1 MDFQVKVRGMV
12 IGASNVGEYDK
23 RIVVLT
29 LERGKITVFAKGA
42 RKPKSP
48 HVAAVSPFTFG
59 TFTVYE
65 GKDAYSLIDV
75 DVEEYFMDIRNDL
88 SSIYYGLYFCELAD
102 YFVKENQREANI
114 LKLLYRS
121 VQILCANVI
130 CAPLVRNI
138 FEIKMLMLNGEAYI
152 TYECASCHKH
162 KEDVI
167 DNSGDGAGHNT
178 KDFRLVGISHK
189 ASGAV
194 CADCAVKYDD
204 VMELSQAALYAINY
218 IYGSPVEK
226 VFSFTLADEVTKELA
241 RFSKKYM
248 ARFVDRKFNSLE
260 MLKNA

>member
-1 MDFQVKVRGMV
+1 MDFQVKVKGMV
-12 IGASNVGEYDK
+12 IGSSNVGEYDK

-48 HVAAVSPFTFG
+48 HVAATAPFTFG
-59 TFTVYE
+59 TFTVFE
-65 GKDAYSLIDV
+65 GREAYTLIDV
-75 DVEEYFMDIRNDL
+75 DVDEYFMDIRNDL
-88 SSIYYGLYFCELAD
+88 SSIYYGLYFCELVN
-102 YFVKENQREANI
+102 YYVRENQKDINI

-121 VQILCANVI
+121 VQILCTDVI
-130 CAPLVRNI
+130 KPSLVRSI

-152 TYECASCHKH
+152 TYECACCHK
-162 KEDVI
+162 KT
-167 DNSGDGAGHNT
+167 DGSKQLEGT
-178 KDFRLVGISHK
+178 DSIRLVGISHK

-194 CADCAVKYDD
+194 CEACAGQYDD
-204 VMELSQAALYAINY
+204 IMELSPAALYAINY
-218 IYGSPVEK
+218 IFGCPVEK
-226 VFSFTLADEVTKELA
+226 IYSFTVTEEVDKELA